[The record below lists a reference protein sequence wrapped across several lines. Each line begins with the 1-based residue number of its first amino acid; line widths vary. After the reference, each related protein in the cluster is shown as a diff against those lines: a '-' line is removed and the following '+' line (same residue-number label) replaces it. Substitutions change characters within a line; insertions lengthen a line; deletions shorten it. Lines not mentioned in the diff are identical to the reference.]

1 MKKLHSFDRAKLDY
15 SYEEWL
21 HYLEERTWDIVEY
34 AKKDFKS
41 LEEISMELFSNPDQE
56 FQKVQEVLF
65 TNVKVSE
72 IERIFEKY
80 IIYERKK

>member
-41 LEEISMELFSNPDQE
+41 LEEISMELFNHPDQE
-56 FQKVQEVLF
+56 FHKVQEVLF

>member
-1 MKKLHSFDRAKLDY
+1 MKKLHSFDKAKLDY

-41 LEEISMELFSNPDQE
+41 LEEISMELFNHPDQE

>member
-1 MKKLHSFDRAKLDY
+1 MKKIDSFEKAQLEY
-15 SYEEWL
+15 SCEEWL
-21 HYLEERTWDIVEY
+21 HYLEQRTYDIVEY

-41 LEEISMELFSNPDQE
+41 LEEISMELFNHPDAD
-56 FQKVQEVLF
+56 FHKVQDTLF
-65 TNVKVSE
+65 TKTDVAE